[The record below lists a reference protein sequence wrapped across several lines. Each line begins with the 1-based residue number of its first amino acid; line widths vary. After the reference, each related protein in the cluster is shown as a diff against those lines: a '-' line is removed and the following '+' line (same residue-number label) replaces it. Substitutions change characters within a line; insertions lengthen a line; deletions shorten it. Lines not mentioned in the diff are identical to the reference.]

1 MTHRV
6 HHPQGTI
13 IAYFLVLIAALTTGL
28 LTTIALSS
36 GNGAQLAG
44 QTLHRDQAF
53 YTAEAGIQR
62 AIWNINQN
70 PSWRASASAPLVG
83 SLQNGGSSST
93 YTVTCVDVAGGVKIT
108 STAQP
113 PTAPAFSQI
122 VATVAGGGSAP
133 GLAVGNNMGDSGT
146 LLITGTVQT
155 RGSVTRSGTMTLSN
169 IPNMPNSD
177 LQAMGSL
184 TSSGTFNAPGNLLF
198 NGGITSSGTVN
209 VAGNVQAGSAVTHSG
224 TWHVTGTTSA
234 WNNPNVQ
241 VNIPTVDTAS
251 LVAQA
256 QADAA
261 VIAGGAKSNFT
272 IDFTRGANHVI
283 CVSGNLTLSGTT
295 TVIGSGTL
303 IVQGNLSL
311 SGSLGAAGNSPPI
324 NIVTTGDATMSGTF
338 FINGCLCAGGNF
350 TKSGTTNING
360 VVVVQNNLV
369 GSGNITMTYQTP
381 PSFVHFT
388 GIGNGTPA
396 TGARVLFV
404 GPIF

>member
-1 MTHRV
+1 MTPML

-28 LTTIALSS
+28 LTTLALSA

-44 QTLHRDQAF
+44 LTLHRDQAF

-62 AIWNINQN
+62 AIWNLNQN
-70 PSWRASASAPLVG
+70 PAWRASAAAPLVG
-83 SLQNGGSSST
+83 TLQNGGVSST
-93 YTVTCVDVAGGVKIT
+93 YTVTCIDITTGVKIT
-108 STAQP
+108 STVQP
-113 PTAPAFSQI
+113 PTAPAYSQI
-122 VATVAGGGSAP
+122 VATVLGGGSAP

-155 RGSVTRSGTMTLSN
+155 KGSVTRSGTMTLSN

-198 NGGITSSGTVN
+198 NGAISSSGTVN
-209 VAGNVQAGSAVTHSG
+209 VAGNVQSGGAIGHSG
-224 TWHVTGTTSA
+224 TWHVTGTSSA
-234 WNNPNVQ
+234 WNNPNLQ
-241 VNIPTVDTAS
+241 INTPTVDTAS
-251 LVAQA
+251 LVAKA
-256 QADAA
+256 QADGT
-261 VIAGGAKSNFT
+261 VVAGGAKSNYT
-272 IDFTRGANHVI
+272 IDFTHGANHVV

-303 IVQGNLSL
+303 IVQGTLSL
-311 SGSLGAAGNSPPI
+311 SGFLGAVGNPLPI
-324 NIVTTGDATMSGTF
+324 NVVTTGDATMSGTF
-338 FINGCLCAGGNF
+338 YINGCLCSGGNF
-350 TKSGTTNING
+350 TKSGATNING
-360 VVVVQNNLV
+360 IVVVQNSLI

-381 PSFVHFT
+381 PSFVHYT

-396 TGARVLFV
+396 TGAQVLFV